1 MKHDLPCDP
10 TSLVKWRKRIGS
22 EGVEKF
28 LEETILLGQ
37 REGEIKDQEFRR
49 VNVDTTVQ
57 EKAIAFPTDARLY
70 HKMRQALVKEASK
83 ENIQLRQSYKR
94 KGKLAFIKQ
103 GRYFHA
109 KQSKRANKETKRLKT
124 YLGCVKRD
132 IERKVENPNIRLKSL
147 LEISE
152 RILTQTKNSKIKYYS
167 IHAPEV
173 ECISKGKSH
182 KRYELRL

>member
-1 MKHDLPCDP
+1 MEKTDWL
-10 TSLVKWRKRIGS
+10 RGS
-22 EGVEKF
+22 REI

-83 ENIQLRQSYKR
+83 EKIQLRQSYKR
-94 KGKLAFIKQ
+94 KSKLAFIKQ

-109 KQSKRANKETKRLKT
+109 KQRKRATRKR
-124 YLGCVKRD
+124 
-132 IERKVENPNIRLKSL
+132 N
-147 LEISE
+147 
-152 RILTQTKNSKIKYYS
+152 
-167 IHAPEV
+167 A
-173 ECISKGKSH
+173 
-182 KRYELRL
+182 